1 MPKEYYLKY
10 GGVKFVNNVPP
21 EQINEFVA
29 GLSEQKRSSL
39 YEVAK
44 ELWEHGL
51 ITIREGEFTTIDDEM
66 YDAQK

>member
-10 GGVKFVNNVPP
+10 GGVKFKNNVPP
-21 EQINEFVA
+21 EQINKFVA
-29 GLSEQKRSSL
+29 GLPEERRNSL

-44 ELWEHGL
+44 ELWDQGL
-51 ITIREGEFTTIDDEM
+51 ITIYEGEFTTIDDEL